1 MMLSFTPLNLNLTRL
16 LLRPLITN
24 LAIESPQLNGN
35 LYNFGVSQT
44 VPHILITGGITK
56 FTELISLSKLLLF
69 PIEPL
74 T

>member
-1 MMLSFTPLNLNLTRL
+1 M
-16 LLRPLITN
+16 
-24 LAIESPQLNGN
+24 ESPQLKGN

-44 VPHILITGGITK
+44 VPHILITGGMTK